1 MAKTDNPSL
10 GRRKIK
16 NILLAPKA
24 HFGTAIFIFAL
35 GFLFISI
42 LFGVLLFRLN
52 DMIQT
57 LASLAQDPEQAA
69 AATANTSIV
78 LMTTYCFLLLSF
90 LCSALFLGLT
100 ITHRY
105 LGPMVPI
112 QRHVKNLLEGKFD
125 KRIQLRKNDQF
136 KELAEDLNRLA
147 ARLQRD
153 SSAL

>member
-1 MAKTDNPSL
+1 ML
-10 GRRKIK
+10 
-16 NILLAPKA
+16 
-24 HFGTAIFIFAL
+24 IFAI
-35 GFLFISI
+35 GFLLISL

-78 LMTTYCFLLLSF
+78 LMSTYCFLLLSF
-90 LCSALFLGLT
+90 LCSALFLGLV

-112 QRHVKNLLEGKFD
+112 QRHVKNLLEGKFEHS
-125 KRIQLRKNDQF
+125 IQLRKNDQF
-136 KELAEDLNRLA
+136 KELADDLNRLA
-147 ARLQRD
+147 ARLQNE
-153 SSAL
+153 SAAP